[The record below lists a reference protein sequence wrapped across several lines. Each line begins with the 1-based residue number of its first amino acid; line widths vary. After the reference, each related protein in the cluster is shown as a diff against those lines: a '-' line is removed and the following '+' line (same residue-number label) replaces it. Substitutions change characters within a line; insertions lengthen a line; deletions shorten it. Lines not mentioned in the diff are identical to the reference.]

1 MRRIAFIVVVAA
13 ALAAVAFAAQTT
25 GTVTEAETGKTFGSS
40 HDFGGKPHT
49 LIGVGAFEAFGAIDV
64 YGAGFY
70 VDTEAAARAWQRFL
84 TNQGA
89 SFVRDGAVDWGG
101 LKNSSTL
108 YQWIHS
114 SSFGK
119 GIHIKMVRSVTKQQ
133 VIDLHTDVM
142 RALVDDF
149 DVAVTQSPLKD
160 YVDATCQD
168 GENGDEL
175 QIWSR
180 GSTIYVKSSRHGETT
195 IENAGSI
202 IRPVW
207 QLWFGARP
215 IQVPLRRALVEH
227 LENLGGP
234 TPAAAE

>member
-1 MRRIAFIVVVAA
+1 
-13 ALAAVAFAAQTT
+13 
-25 GTVTEAETGKTFGSS
+25 
-40 HDFGGKPHT
+40 
-49 LIGVGAFEAFGAIDV
+49 
-64 YGAGFY
+64 
-70 VDTEAAARAWQRFL
+70 VDTEAAARSWQRFL
-84 TNQGA
+84 ERQGA
-89 SFVRDGAVDWGG
+89 SFVHDGVVDWGG

-114 SSFGK
+114 GSFGK
-119 GIHIKMVRSVTKQQ
+119 GIHIKMVRAVTKQQ
-133 VIDLHTDVM
+133 VIDLHNDVM
-142 RALVDDF
+142 RSLIDDF

-168 GENGDEL
+168 SEDGDEL

-195 IENAGSI
+195 IENAASI

-207 QLWFGARP
+207 QLWFGGNP
-215 IQVPLRRALVEH
+215 IQVPLRRELVEH

-234 TPAAAE
+234 APAAAE